1 MESIINDYIIH
12 MFCSI
17 NLLKILNILLSV
29 TKALRSILVMFIT
42 NYFYI
47 MTSHIHDMIIK
58 I

>member
-1 MESIINDYIIH
+1 MESIINAYIIH
-12 MFCSI
+12 MFCSV

-47 MTSHIHDMIIK
+47 MTSHIHDMTI
-58 I
+58 